1 MSYKKDIIYLIII
14 AILGAVVIKF
24 IFIDN
29 PSYYEDYNSKI
40 EALNLKIDSLHSEND
55 KLITSLDSLNN
66 EISELDAILISSKNT
81 INRIKNE
88 TDKALDAAYNF
99 SKSELD
105 KFFSDRYRF
114 LLSDTT
120 RDSSEGDY

>member
-1 MSYKKDIIYLIII
+1 MSKKDYIYIII
-14 AILGAVVIKF
+14 ILILSTVVVKF

-29 PSYYEDYNSKI
+29 PKYMEDYNTKI
-40 EALNLKIDSLHSEND
+40 DALNLKIDSLHSEND

-99 SKSELD
+99 TKSELD
-105 KFFSDRYRF
+105 KFFTDRYRYLF
-114 LLSDTT
+114 SDST
-120 RDSSEGDY
+120 RSGSEGSN